1 MSDARWQVLDWRR
14 RVASLYRLV
23 RDEQNPRV
31 AHSSWVEGR
40 DALLRRHPASPV
52 PEPERDTYPGA
63 NVAPYDGD
71 FRFVV
76 EVDRAVPVQRRE
88 VPTATDGVVP
98 FELVGR
104 VTLPGLGALDVWWAA
119 VYGGGIFLPLK
130 DATSGKASYGGGRY
144 VLDTIKGADLGGDPD
159 ALVVDLNF
167 SYQPSC
173 AYDDAWA
180 CPLPG
185 AGNTL
190 AEPIPVGEL
199 TTPDHS

>member
-1 MSDARWQVLDWRR
+1 MNDARWQVLDWRR
-14 RVASLYRLV
+14 QVIELYRAV
-23 RDEQNPRV
+23 REEQEARA
-31 AHSSWVEGR
+31 AHAFWVEGR
-40 DALLRRHPASPV
+40 DRLLTRHPASPV
-52 PEPERDTYPGA
+52 PAGERDAYPGA
-63 NVAPYDGD
+63 NVAVYDGD

-76 EVDRAVPVQRRE
+76 EVDRTVPQARRD

-104 VTLPGLGALDVWWAA
+104 VTLPGLGSLDVWWAA
-119 VYGGGIFLPLK
+119 VYGGGIFLPFR
-130 DATSGKASYGGGRY
+130 DATSGKQSYGSGRY
-144 VLDTIKGADLGGDPD
+144 VLDTVKGADLGGDPD

-167 SYQPSC
+167 AYQPSC

-190 AEPIPVGEL
+190 SEPVPVGEL
-199 TTPDHS
+199 TGVNPF